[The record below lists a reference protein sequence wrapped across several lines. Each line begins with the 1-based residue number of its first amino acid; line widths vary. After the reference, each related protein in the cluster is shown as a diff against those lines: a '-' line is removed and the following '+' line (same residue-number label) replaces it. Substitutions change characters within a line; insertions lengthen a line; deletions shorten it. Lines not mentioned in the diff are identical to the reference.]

1 MQNKKGFTLLE
12 MLLVMQVIII
22 ISFISLRI
30 INSNKNDK
38 IVIEELNSFFLE
50 AKLNSIINKE
60 TTKIY
65 LNKHS
70 LTYSSTNNNRTL
82 YLKNISIDEATNFSY
97 NELGHIYKAKTV
109 NIYINQNNYH
119 YVFQVGSGAFEVRKQ
134 R

>member
-22 ISFISLRI
+22 ISFFSLRI
-30 INSNKNDK
+30 INSNKNDE

-60 TTKIY
+60 T
-65 LNKHS
+65 
-70 LTYSSTNNNRTL
+70 
-82 YLKNISIDEATNFSY
+82 NFSY
-97 NELGHIYKAKTV
+97 NELGHIYKAKTI